1 MDKKGAGI
9 STETTGKILLL
20 LGFLVVAVLIIGA
33 FTGLFSGEGSE
44 RTVCYVSNGLI
55 SSNFFFKAVFPTAC
69 STKIVIEPVDQAK
82 LSGLLT
88 DAWWM
93 FGKGS
98 FDLGNVGHET
108 FTPFVFNVKED
119 IPVAE
124 LYNYLVTHKGETLVS
139 DRSKSDYDYLQKGS
153 PGQTICF
160 AKDMIVENEQLKLSK
175 DELYYINF
183 FDDQK
188 PHKCGDKILIS
199 KTAGFSKSFDL
210 DSPNFFFCYSPDT
223 NNALIV
229 VTTFSTDPA
238 LGLISPLLTG
248 IGLYSGI
255 AGEGNTICNLEEP
268 GTR

>member
-9 STETTGKILLL
+9 STEMLAKILLL
-20 LGFLVVAVLIIGA
+20 LGFLVVAALIIGA

-69 STKIVIEPVDQAK
+69 STEIVVEPVDQAK

-160 AKDMIVENEQLKLSK
+160 AQDMIVENEQLKLSK
-175 DELYYINF
+175 DELYYINV
-183 FDDQK
+183 FDDQS
-188 PHKCGDKILIS
+188 PHDCGDKILIS
-199 KTAGFSKSFDL
+199 KTAGFSALGED
-210 DSPNFFFCYSPDT
+210 PNFFFCYSPDT
-223 NNALIV
+223 NNYQLVTAVHGSNERLLLLFYPPLIGI
-229 VTTFSTDPA
+229 
-238 LGLISPLLTG
+238 GLISSQVGPGT
-248 IGLYSGI
+248 
-255 AGEGNTICNLEEP
+255 TICNLEEP